1 MSINSSIIFT
11 VGSKLG
17 PGGFASLKAGIDM
30 LVALGRQIVDIT
42 SGLDDFSLAWDRT
55 NKQAI
60 VMADNATKGLID
72 AADLVNSYNALVR
85 SGAKVTEEQFRIM
98 AVRSVELA
106 KATGVD
112 ATEAFKRMTRAI
124 QTGATES
131 LREYGIQLNEG
142 DKFTK
147 RQTDAIKQMTAGFED
162 MTVAAETGT
171 ERLKALGENIETT
184 AGLIWSSAGSSDTFA
199 FALDEVNEALGTFN
213 TLLGQAPESMMEFI
227 KSGQALKGFMAE
239 LEIQMLE
246 LVNAPFIAIER
257 STNEPGLMST
267 MMRVIFG
274 GEGKTGG
281 AGFLEQKIDDA
292 KKRLAGAS
300 SEILELLRTQA
311 SKEIL
316 ETEPFVAPPGV
327 RRRDDGGERELH
339 DPGQGFLEKDIAEAK
354 ILQDFINEQHTA
366 RVESLQARQAAEAEA
381 EQMALFESL
390 DRQEIYFA
398 ELDRLE
404 EESYSRSLSNLE
416 MFFGVEQE
424 ALAQSN
430 KQWQSGLQGKAN
442 MAATFFGA
450 IAQLQNT
457 ESEKLFN
464 IGKAGAIAEGLINTY
479 LGAIKAYQ
487 SFAGLGPWG
496 IALGAVAAAAVTA
509 AGLAN
514 VARIRAQKFKGGESG
529 GSVAAPTISG
539 GSAKSIGGL
548 SGASGAPP
556 GVGPGAGSPGGPLK
570 QEITVN
576 IKMQD
581 DAGSA
586 MFEVMMDENDRA
598 DRDGRR
604 SLTPMGRAA

>member
-1 MSINSSIIFT
+1 MSINSNIIFT

-30 LVALGRQIVDIT
+30 LVAIGNKIVEIT
-42 SGLDDFSLAWDRT
+42 EDLDKSAQAWERT
-55 NKQAI
+55 NKAAV
-60 VMADNATKGLID
+60 VMADTAAAGLID
-72 AADLVNSYNALVR
+72 TGVIVKEHNALMRAGV
-85 SGAKVTEEQFRIM
+85 KITDEQFKTI
-98 AVRSVELA
+98 AVRTVELA
-106 KATGVD
+106 QATGQD
-112 ATEAFKRMTRAI
+112 ATEAFKRLTTSIKTGSTRA
-124 QTGATES
+124 
-131 LREYGIQLNEG
+131 LREYGVDLKTSGTLTE
-142 DKFTK
+142 K
-147 RQTDAIKQMTAGFED
+147 QTDAVKKLTEGFED
-162 MTVAAETGT
+162 LTVSAQTST
-171 ERLKALGENIETT
+171 ERLFALKNNIGTLATT
-184 AGLIWSSAGSSDTFA
+184 LWSESGSSDTVA
-199 FALDEVNEALGTFN
+199 FALDEVNTALGDFNKELAESPKRMREFVASGQFMKGFIAEYKLALIDLASAKFIEIERGEQGGLLATMSRLFFGTEKPKGKGTFEQWTDDVKKGLKSTAQEVADFYRNLKDTIEEDPITGTGPLPPMGAGGPAAPGITDEELISGFGAMDKTLAAEQAFFDEMGKEREEALK
-213 TLLGQAPESMMEFI
+213 A
-227 KSGQALKGFMAE
+227 A
-239 LEIQMLE
+239 
-246 LVNAPFIAIER
+246 
-257 STNEPGLMST
+257 
-267 MMRVIFG
+267 
-274 GEGKTGG
+274 
-281 AGFLEQKIDDA
+281 
-292 KKRLAGAS
+292 
-300 SEILELLRTQA
+300 
-311 SKEIL
+311 
-316 ETEPFVAPPGV
+316 
-327 RRRDDGGERELH
+327 RD
-339 DPGQGFLEKDIAEAK
+339 
-354 ILQDFINEQHTA
+354 
-366 RVESLQARQAAEAEA
+366 AEAEA

-529 GSVAAPTISG
+529 GAIAAPTISG

-548 SGASGAPP
+548 AGASGAPP

-576 IKMQD
+576 IRMQD
-581 DAGSA
+581 DAGAA
-586 MFEVMMDENDRA
+586 MFNVVMDENDRA